1 MRLPRGVQG
10 YLFPDLVVCLVEVVM
25 PLQTTDLR
33 DFKLLVRNAYHNL
46 ELVKQVLQSGTRL
59 IEQQLDQD
67 EQHRKATILPPSSE
81 AALATAGDE
90 DAKARE
96 LMRLAA
102 LPTTA
107 RFTTDEAAL
116 YLNCSTSLLRTWRWQ
131 GRGPSFE
138 EQGRMVRYSKGN
150 LDKFMA

>member
-1 MRLPRGVQG
+1 
-10 YLFPDLVVCLVEVVM
+10 M

-46 ELVKQVLQSGTRL
+46 ELVKQVLQSGAQL

-67 EQHRKATILPPSSE
+67 PQHQKAAPQAPSPE
-81 AALATAGDE
+81 PTLVRPGEEE

-102 LPTTA
+102 FPPAA

-116 YLNCSTSLLRTWRWQ
+116 YLNCSISLLRTWRWQ
-131 GRGPSFE
+131 GRGPAFE
-138 EQGRMVRYSKGN
+138 GRGRLVRYVKAK
-150 LDKFMA
+150 LDAFMSA